1 MLQQTTVAAVK
12 PYFERFL
19 AAFPT
24 VQALA
29 AADEQEVLRLW
40 EGLGYYSRARNL
52 HRAAAVL
59 VEEHEGQFPQDP
71 VAIAG
76 LPGIGRY
83 TAGAIASFAFDL
95 PAPIVEANT
104 LRLYCRLMGFDGNPR
119 SAAGQRLLWE
129 FAGLV
134 LPRAQPGDFNQ
145 ALMELGATVCRIQDP
160 GCDTCPV
167 RTCCRA
173 AAEGTQLAIPVAAPR
188 PEITKVTEMAIAVQ
202 HKGRWLLRQ
211 RRADERWSGMWD
223 FPRFPVDDSLAQ
235 QLLST
240 LPAVPGRS
248 SAQQQSLE
256 FSPIED
262 VPTADAGLPDILTE
276 QVRAL
281 CGVTSEL
288 NGLLGEFPHTV
299 TRYRIRLI
307 CLTAECTGDGKPPA
321 GEVCQWFHASE
332 LPGLP
337 LSASGRRM
345 AKMLPPE

>member
-1 MLQQTTVAAVK
+1 
-12 PYFERFL
+12 
-19 AAFPT
+19 
-24 VQALA
+24 
-29 AADEQEVLRLW
+29 
-40 EGLGYYSRARNL
+40 
-52 HRAAAVL
+52 
-59 VEEHEGQFPQDP
+59 QFPRDP

-160 GCDTCPV
+160 GCDSCPV

-173 AAEGTQLAIPVAAPR
+173 AAEGTQLAIPVAATR
-188 PEITKVTEMAIAVQ
+188 PEVTRVTEMAIAVR
-202 HKGRWLLRQ
+202 KEDRWLLRQ

-223 FPRFPVDDSLAQ
+223 FPRFPVDDSPAE
-235 QLLST
+235 QLISN
-240 LPAVPGRS
+240 LPAVSGSSTGPGGSRNT
-248 SAQQQSLE
+248 QQQSFE
-256 FSPIED
+256 FSPMED
-262 VPTADAGLPDILTE
+262 VTTAAAGLRDLLTE
-276 QVRAL
+276 QVREL

-288 NGLLGEFPHTV
+288 SGILGEFPHTV

-307 CLTAECTGDGKPPA
+307 CLAAECTGEGTPPA
-321 GEVCQWFHASE
+321 GEVCQWFDANE

-345 AKMLPPE
+345 AKMLPWNEPAAD